1 MPHVPRPLLFTGLIL
16 LSLTLVPMA
25 CIVKNWN
32 DPAKESTRIQII
44 PDMDS
49 QEKVKT
55 QSPLPFFADGRGSR
69 PWPEGTV
76 ARGMLRADARYY
88 RGLEPDSTFTREFP
102 EPVTEALLARGK
114 QRYDIYCATC
124 HGLGG
129 AGDGMTNQRAEQLQE
144 GTWTPPT
151 DLASQAVVERPH
163 GHLYNSIANGIRN
176 MPAYG
181 HQIPP
186 ADRWAIVAYLRALQ
200 RARNASLDDVPEEQ
214 RRNLR

>member
-1 MPHVPRPLLFTGLIL
+1 MPNLPRPLLFIGLIL
-16 LSLTLVPMA
+16 VALSLVPMA

-32 DPAKESTRIQII
+32 DPTKESTRIQII
-44 PDMDS
+44 PDMD
-49 QEKVKT
+49 T
-55 QSPLPFFADGRGSR
+55 QPKFKAQTVNTFFDDGLAAR

-76 ARGMLRADARYY
+76 ARGLLRDDARYH
-88 RGLEPDSTFTREFP
+88 RGLEPDSSYTAAFP
-102 EPVTEALLARGK
+102 VPVTEALLARGQ
-114 QRYDIYCATC
+114 QRYDIHCATC

-129 AGDGMTNQRAEQLQE
+129 AGDGITHLRAEKLEQ

-151 DLASQAVVERPH
+151 DLASVAVVERPH
-163 GHLYNSIANGIRN
+163 GHLYNSITNGIRN

-186 ADRWAIVAYLRALQ
+186 EDRWAIVAYVRALQ
-200 RARNASLDDVPEEQ
+200 RARNASLEDVPEEH